1 MNFIIFAQTWL
12 FVALSLVAFGI
23 QIWALVDCLRAK
35 PVEFE
40 RAFKK
45 TKGFWLGITA
55 GSAAVGFICIPHP
68 IGIGGPI
75 FLQLIAVTAAAVY
88 LADVRPALRDA
99 RRGGNRNSGPYGPW

>member
-1 MNFIIFAQTWL
+1 MDIIILTQRYL
-12 FVALSLVAFGI
+12 FLALSLVALGI
-23 QIWALVDCLRAK
+23 QIWALVDCVKAK
-35 PVEFE
+35 PVEFQ

-55 GSAAVGFICIPHP
+55 GSTAIGYICVPPPVGL
-68 IGIGGPI
+68 GGPI
-75 FLQLIAVTAAAVY
+75 FLQLIAVTAAAIY